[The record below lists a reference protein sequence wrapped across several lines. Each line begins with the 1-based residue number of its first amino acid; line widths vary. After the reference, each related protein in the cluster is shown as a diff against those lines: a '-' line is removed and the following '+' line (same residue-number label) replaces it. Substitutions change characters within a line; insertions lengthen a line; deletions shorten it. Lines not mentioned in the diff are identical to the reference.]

1 LPEQPYPCDE
11 REEVR
16 VPKTPYVRF
25 DLNDYSVPADQVRKI
40 LTVNATLDTVSILDG
55 ANVVAS
61 HARSFD
67 KGAQIEL
74 QAHLDDLSAQKQQAR
89 LHRGQNRL
97 THAIDCGSTFL
108 NEAAIHGYALN
119 SMTKQLI
126 GLLDDYGAELLNEAM
141 QEALAKG
148 VPHPNAVRQS
158 IQRLLEERQQKPRA
172 NDVLSLDHR
181 VNEVVVKTHSLSDY
195 DVLSSAEE

>member
-1 LPEQPYPCDE
+1 
-11 REEVR
+11 
-16 VPKTPYVRF
+16 
-25 DLNDYSVPADQVRKI
+25 
-40 LTVNATLDTVSILDG
+40 VNATLDTVSILDG

-74 QAHLDDLSAQKQQAR
+74 HAHLDDLSTQKQQAR

-97 THAIDCGSTFL
+97 THAIDCGSAFL

-172 NDVLSLDHR
+172 NHILSLDHR

-195 DVLSSAEE
+195 DVLGSAEE

>member
-1 LPEQPYPCDE
+1 
-11 REEVR
+11 
-16 VPKTPYVRF
+16 
-25 DLNDYSVPADQVRKI
+25 
-40 LTVNATLDTVSILDG
+40 
-55 ANVVAS
+55 
-61 HARSFD
+61 
-67 KGAQIEL
+67 
-74 QAHLDDLSAQKQQAR
+74 
-89 LHRGQNRL
+89 
-97 THAIDCGSTFL
+97 
-108 NEAAIHGYALN
+108 
-119 SMTKQLI
+119 MTKQLI

-172 NDVLSLDHR
+172 NHVLSLDHR